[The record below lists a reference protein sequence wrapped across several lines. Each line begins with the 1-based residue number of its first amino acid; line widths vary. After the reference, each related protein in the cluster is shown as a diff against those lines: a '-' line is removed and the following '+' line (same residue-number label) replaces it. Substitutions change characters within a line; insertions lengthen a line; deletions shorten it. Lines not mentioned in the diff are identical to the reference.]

1 MGDVTTDADAQV
13 RASASWAMRVEP
25 LAFARIPGLPSLF
38 LDFLTDFQKVADFY
52 RGGRLLLP
60 FSESEGEALRE
71 RARQVAARA
80 FERTTLCR
88 VLREQNARWGS
99 DDATFAAIRE
109 LAEPETVAI
118 VTGQQA
124 GLFTGP
130 LFTLYKAW
138 TAIAVARRVRACG
151 IQAVPIFWI
160 HSEDHDLA
168 EVTGCGLLG
177 RDGEWVEL
185 RYPTSAEEEGKPAN
199 ALLLDERIEAVRE
212 ALLRALPCSE
222 FLPEIAALL
231 RETYAPGVSL
241 VEAFAR
247 TMARLH
253 AETGLILLD
262 PSDERI
268 KRLMVPVL
276 SRAVL
281 EWSHL
286 SEALRAES
294 ARLRA
299 RGYRPQ
305 IHPKRGSA
313 FLFLLEEDRRRP
325 LLWEDGR
332 FVRRDGGSG
341 FSAEELLEELAET
354 PTRFSP
360 NVALR
365 PIVQDALLPTL
376 VYVGGPSEIAYFAQ
390 LGPLYAAL
398 DLPQPQL
405 CPRLSLTLV
414 EPRPAELLARYGLA
428 LTDLFAGVAAI
439 RQRLLERTL
448 DDVRLFEDAHRAVA
462 DAVEKLRPLLRDAEP
477 TLERPL
483 ERTKETMRRQ
493 IETLRQHYLQARAR
507 RDEVLSRQAQ
517 RLVLALAPQGMLQE
531 RAMNA
536 FSFLARYGARLFRAI
551 RDELEPDTRAHGVLF
566 FSHSGEAGGPGAA

>member
-1 MGDVTTDADAQV
+1 MGDVTAGVDAQV
-13 RASASWAMRVEP
+13 RAGRAMRVEP

-38 LDFLTDFQKVADFY
+38 LDFLTDFERVADFY

-60 FSESEGEALRE
+60 LSESEGEELRE

-80 FERTTLCR
+80 FERTTLCQ
-88 VLREQNARWGS
+88 VLCEQNARWGG
-99 DDATFAAIRE
+99 DEATRAAIRE

-138 TAIAVARRVRACG
+138 TAIVVARRVRAYG
-151 IQAVPIFWI
+151 VRAVPIFWI

-168 EVTGCGLLG
+168 EATGCGLLG

-185 RYPTSAEEEGKPAN
+185 RYPTSAGDEGKPAS
-199 ALLLDERIEAVRE
+199 ALVLDERIEVVRE
-212 ALLRALPCSE
+212 TLLRALPDSE

-231 RETYAPGVSL
+231 RETYVPGVSL

-247 TMARLH
+247 TMMRFH

-276 SRAVL
+276 SRAVR
-281 EWSHL
+281 EWSRL
-286 SEALRAES
+286 SQALRAES
-294 ARLRA
+294 ERLRA

-325 LLWEDGR
+325 FLWEDGH
-332 FVRRDGGSG
+332 FVPRDSGRG
-341 FSAEELLEELAET
+341 FSTEGLLEEIAEV

-365 PIVQDALLPTL
+365 PIAQDALLPTL

-390 LGPLYAAL
+390 LGPLYATL
-398 DLPQPQL
+398 DLRPPRL

-448 DDVRLFEDAHRAVA
+448 DDIRLFEDAQRVVA

-483 ERTKETMRRQ
+483 ERTKEAMRRQ

-536 FSFLARYGARLFRAI
+536 FSFLARYGMRLFCAI
-551 RDELEPDTRAHGVLF
+551 REELEPDTRAHGVLF
-566 FSHSGEAGGPGAA
+566 L

>member
-1 MGDVTTDADAQV
+1 VGDVSADANVQV
-13 RASASWAMRVEP
+13 RASANRTLRVEP
-25 LAFARIPGLPSLF
+25 LAFARVPALPPLF
-38 LDFLTDFQKVADFY
+38 LDFLTDFEKVADFY
-52 RGGRLLLP
+52 RGGRLLFPL
-60 FSESEGEALRE
+60 SGSEGEELRE
-71 RARQVAARA
+71 RARQVAARD
-80 FERTTLCR
+80 FERAALCQ
-88 VLREQNARWGS
+88 VLCEQNARWGG
-99 DDATFAAIRE
+99 DEATLAAIRE

-138 TAIAVARRVRACG
+138 TAIAVARRVRAYG
-151 IQAVPIFWI
+151 IRAAPVFWI

-185 RYPTSAEEEGKPAN
+185 RYPTSADEQGKPAS
-199 ALLLDERIEAVRE
+199 ALVLDERIEAARE
-212 ALLRALPCSE
+212 TLLRALPDSE

-247 TMARLH
+247 TMARFH
-253 AETGLILLD
+253 AGTGLILLD

-268 KRLMVPVL
+268 KRLMAPVL
-276 SRAVL
+276 SRTVR
-281 EWSHL
+281 EWSRL

-294 ARLRA
+294 ERLRA

-305 IHPKRGSA
+305 IHPERGNA
-313 FLFLLEEDRRRP
+313 FLFLLEGERRRP
-325 LLWEDGR
+325 LLWENGR
-332 FVRRDGGSG
+332 FVRRDGGRE
-341 FSAEELLEELAET
+341 FSAEELLEELAGA

-376 VYVGGPSEIAYFAQ
+376 AYVGGPSEIAYFAQ
-390 LGPLYAAL
+390 LGSLYAAL
-398 DLPQPQL
+398 DLPQPRL

-414 EPRPAELLARYGLA
+414 EPRPAELLARYGLV
-428 LTDLFAGVAAI
+428 LTDLFAGVEAV

-448 DDVRLFEDAHRAVA
+448 EDVRLFEEAHRAVTE
-462 DAVEKLRPLLRDAEP
+462 AVEKLRPLLRDAEP

-483 ERTKETMRRQ
+483 ERTKAAMQRQ
-493 IETLRQHYLQARAR
+493 IETLRQHYLHARAR

-517 RLVLALAPQGMLQE
+517 RLVLALAPKGTLQE
-531 RAMNA
+531 RAANA
-536 FSFLARYGARLFRAI
+536 FYFLARYGMRLFRAI
-551 RDELEPDTRAHGVLF
+551 RDELELDTRAHGVLF
-566 FSHSGEAGGPGAA
+566 L